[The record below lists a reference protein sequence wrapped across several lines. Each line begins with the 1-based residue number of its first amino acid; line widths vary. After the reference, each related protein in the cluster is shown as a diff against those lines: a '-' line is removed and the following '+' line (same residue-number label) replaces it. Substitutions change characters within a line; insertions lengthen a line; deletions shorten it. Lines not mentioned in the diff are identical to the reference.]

1 MNDDHQ
7 NSPDVVAAPAAGP
20 VRIGLLGCGVVG
32 SAVAR
37 VLLEQGSALQN
48 RAGAPVELAAVA
60 VRDPQKP
67 RNVELPSGLVT
78 NDARGVVSDPTI
90 DIVVEVMGGMEPA
103 ARLIIEAIRNKKH
116 VVTANKELLASSGSE
131 LMAAADAAG
140 VDLLFEASVAGGIPV
155 VRPLKESLAGDRVR
169 RVMGILNGTTNFI
182 LTRMSE
188 NEESFEIALAEAD
201 RLGYTE
207 ADPSADLEGHDA
219 AAKLAILSSL
229 AYGAHVVTGD
239 VEREGITKVS
249 VDDVRAAHDMGYEIK
264 LVAVAEE
271 VDGMVSA
278 RVHPAMLPKT
288 HPLAAVRN
296 EFNAVFVETDHAGE
310 LMFYGR
316 GAGGGPTASAIV
328 GDIMEAARSV
338 SGAFQGPAYHH
349 YDEKAAIRAPGEAAV
364 RYYIVLSV
372 LDRPGVL
379 ASVAATFADS
389 NVSIAS
395 VRQEGHGQAAT
406 LTLITHTATEA
417 QHQET
422 FSRLEH
428 LDVVDRIESQMRVL
442 GTDEV

>member
-1 MNDDHQ
+1 MGRAEH
-7 NSPDVVAAPAAGP
+7 VVSEHAGRAPGTP
-20 VRIGLLGCGVVG
+20 VRVALLGCGVVG
-32 SAVAR
+32 GAVAR
-37 VLLEQGSALQN
+37 VLLEQGPALEE
-48 RAGAPVELAAVA
+48 RAGAAVELAAVV
-60 VRDPQKP
+60 VRDVDK
-67 RNVELPSGLVT
+67 E
-78 NDARGVVSDPTI
+78 RGVVIPPELLTEDAHAVVAEPSI
-90 DIVVEVMGGMEPA
+90 DIVVEVMGGLEPA
-103 ARLIIEAIRNKKH
+103 GSLILAAIRHKKH
-116 VVTANKELLASSGSE
+116 VVTANKELLANSGSE
-131 LMAAADAAG
+131 LMLAADDAG

-188 NEESFEIALAEAD
+188 EEESFADALKEAD

-207 ADPSADLEGHDA
+207 ADPSADLDGHDA

-229 AYGAHVVTGD
+229 AYGAHVVAAD
-239 VEREGITKVS
+239 VDREGITEVS
-249 VDDVRAAHDMGYEIK
+249 LDDVRAAHEMGYEIK

-271 VDGMVSA
+271 VEGKVSA

-296 EFNAVFVETDHAGE
+296 EFNAVFVETDQAGE

-316 GAGGGPTASAIV
+316 GAGGGPTASAVV

-349 YDEKAAIRAPGEAAV
+349 YTGRAVIRSPGEAAV

-372 LDRPGVL
+372 ADRPGVL
-379 ASVAATFADS
+379 ASVAATFAEFD
-389 NVSIAS
+389 VSIAS
-395 VRQEGHGQAAT
+395 VRQEGFGHAAK

-417 QHQET
+417 QHLQT
-422 FSRLEH
+422 LSRLGH
-428 LDVVDRIESQMRVL
+428 LDVVDRVESQMKVL